1 MCTLPFG
8 RRLPASSHSSDIGA
22 KLAEALSATPSEHP
36 PADILYLLD
45 ESLERHI
52 RDLAHRSAP
61 RPEAAVAK
69 DDPPAQQPSPTGA
82 AGGPAGAA
90 NPPKPAGNVGS
101 AAKPAPPPEDAFE
114 IGDRVRLRPGKN
126 GSSVAVLK
134 PAKTP
139 GAFYC
144 GRNVG
149 KAVLPSGTCT
159 EAGPHCPSCRAFAA
173 LGVKD
178 TKVASECCLGAAKD
192 GRVGIVKAVR
202 AAPAG
207 ARIVRVVSAHSGHVC
222 YYAADDLMYADG
234 SLPGP
239 CLVMPL
245 ADPGKPVG
253 AKPGAAAAAGNPSLP
268 ADWGSV
274 YVASVEVSSDANG
287 SGPQVGTCAP
297 PPRGKKTRRAAAA
310 RRLVGGESAPSTAR
324 WLMRDGRG
332 GGGGRRRQ
340 GPLAPPSPR
349 SRAWLSWSV
358 DGWRRGC

>member
-61 RPEAAVAK
+61 RPEAAVAT

-207 ARIVRVVSAHSGHVC
+207 ARVVRVVSAHSGHVC